1 MKSHFINVDGDLKNF
16 VCLEREEGEEGEEE
30 GDACSEC
37 DYPMV
42 RSVLLE

>member
-16 VCLEREEGEEGEEE
+16 VCLEREEGEEE

-42 RSVLLE
+42 RSALLE